1 MADTNTGWDNQPEQ
15 PQDDA
20 RQTVPMPPVDQT
32 TSDTSYAED
41 NNASQPTSAIETN
54 EPTADTGNDANATQ
68 QQPTYTQPQKNIPV
82 HAGTGIRGVRS
93 GSDTADATHPDFR
106 SDPTDSLT
114 ASTEPVWRIL
124 RRILR

>member
-41 NNASQPTSAIETN
+41 NNASQPTSAI
-54 EPTADTGNDANATQ
+54 
-68 QQPTYTQPQKNIPV
+68 
-82 HAGTGIRGVRS
+82 
-93 GSDTADATHPDFR
+93 
-106 SDPTDSLT
+106 
-114 ASTEPVWRIL
+114 
-124 RRILR
+124 